1 MFKEALGNDP
11 EKKMLRNRPL
21 KEEMD
26 IAQAGQ
32 KIRPD
37 FFMFS
42 VQA

>member
-1 MFKEALGNDP
+1 MILK
-11 EKKMLRNRPL
+11 KKMLRNRPL

-26 IAQAGQ
+26 IAQARP